1 MTGRDDVLQI
11 EGALMEVSDDI
22 SCFSLLIR
30 LVNITALF
38 KHYLPSPY
46 PLFKL
51 LSHIPVLVYNN

>member
-30 LVNITALF
+30 VI
-38 KHYLPSPY
+38 
-46 PLFKL
+46 
-51 LSHIPVLVYNN
+51 